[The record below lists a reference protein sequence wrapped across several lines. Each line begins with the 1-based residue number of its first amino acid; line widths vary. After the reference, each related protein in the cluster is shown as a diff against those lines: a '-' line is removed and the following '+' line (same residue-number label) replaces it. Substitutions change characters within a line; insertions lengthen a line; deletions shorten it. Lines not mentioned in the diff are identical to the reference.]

1 MKALFLILF
10 TCCLLSTPCI
20 AEQKNPQ
27 VIELIKLNNF
37 ANPQENI
44 YTSGQPTQAQ
54 LSQLADKGVKHIINL
69 RGKNETQ
76 WDEEDVVNTLGLQY
90 AALPITSKADI
101 NVTNAILLQK
111 LLNETSSEATL
122 VHCASSNRVG
132 ALVAVYHAT
141 ELKLPIEQAIAIGK
155 QWGLKSLES
164 VVTDEVTRYQNTL
177 IQK

>member
-1 MKALFLILF
+1 MKALFLTLF

-111 LLNETSSEATL
+111 LLNEIYLT
-122 VHCASSNRVG
+122 
-132 ALVAVYHAT
+132 
-141 ELKLPIEQAIAIGK
+141 
-155 QWGLKSLES
+155 
-164 VVTDEVTRYQNTL
+164 
-177 IQK
+177 